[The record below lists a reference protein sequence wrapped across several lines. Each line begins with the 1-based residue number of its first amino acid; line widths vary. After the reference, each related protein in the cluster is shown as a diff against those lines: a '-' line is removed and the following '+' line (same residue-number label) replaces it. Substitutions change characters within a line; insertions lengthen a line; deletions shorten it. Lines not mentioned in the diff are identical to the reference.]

1 MGDLITNFLTN
12 YEVNPEYI
20 VLWKN
25 AILLVFVLIVS
36 FLSNY
41 ITKKLLVAIIHKI
54 TKKTKTKWD
63 DILAKRKVF
72 TRLSHIVPA
81 IFIYFFIDVNLMEWP
96 IIQNII
102 MIGTKVY
109 IVGAFLWSINSFFNG
124 VNDIYDDYDISKQR
138 LIKSYIQV
146 VKMFFFIIGGIII
159 ISIIINKSPFILL
172 GGMGAL
178 MAIIMLIFKDSIL
191 GLVAGIQLA
200 ANDMLHLGDW
210 ISMPKHDADGDVIE
224 MNLTTIKVKNWD
236 KTITTIPSY
245 SLISESFKNWRS
257 MQESGGRRI
266 KRYLK
271 IDVGSIRFATDKD
284 LEKYKKL
291 PLLKD
296 YIEEKEKE
304 IKEGNNDLNP
314 AVGEENRHLSNIGV
328 FRKYIELYLRN
339 SDKIRQDMT
348 FIVRLLEPTETGLPL
363 QIYVFTN
370 TVKWVEYE
378 SIQSDIFDHV
388 LSVIGYFDLNTFQ
401 YSTNLYS

>member
-1 MGDLITNFLTN
+1 MNEIISNFLIEQGVGP
-12 YEVNPEYI
+12 YLI
-20 VLWKN
+20 FCKN
-25 AILLVFVLIVS
+25 AILLTLVFIVAYI
-36 FLSNY
+36 SNLV
-41 ITKKLLVAIIHKI
+41 TKKLILVFIHNI
-54 TKKTKTKWD
+54 AKKTKTKWD
-63 DILAKRKVF
+63 DVLAKRKVF

-81 IFIYFFIDVNLMEWP
+81 LFIYFFIDANLMEWP
-96 IIQNII
+96 VLQNVI

-138 LIKSYIQV
+138 PIKGYTQV
-146 VKMFFFIIGGIII
+146 AKMFFFIIGAIIV

-191 GLVAGIQLA
+191 GLVAGVQLA

-224 MNLTTIKVKNWD
+224 MNLTTIKVRNWD

-245 SLISESFKNWRS
+245 SLISESFKNYRG

-271 IDVGSIRFATDKD
+271 IDVNSIRFVNDED

-296 YIEEKEKE
+296 YIEEKQKE
-304 IKEGNNDLNP
+304 IKEGHNDLNP
-314 AVGEENRHLSNIGV
+314 AVGEENRQLSNVGV

-348 FIVRLLEPTETGLPL
+348 FIVRLLEPTETGLPM
-363 QIYVFTN
+363 QIYVFTD

-378 SIQSDIFDHV
+378 GIQSDIFDHI
-388 LSVIGYFDLNTFQ
+388 LSIIGYFDLKTFQ